1 MTRKLLLP
9 ALVAALLLPAAAA
22 SAATKPQ
29 LADFQLKRAHAGYS
43 AKAEALGAAGLH
55 KETVD
60 GVLGAANRDATYGSG
75 CTSAFAGAAL
85 PDRWC
90 WQSDDANTTQWIPQ
104 GITTSDD
111 AGIGGYPN
119 GQPHALAVSW
129 YDNEGAKGVRVTFIN
144 PATGKYR
151 HVLLVEPF
159 TNSKKHA
166 SYRPVRVHAGGIAW
180 SGEYLYVADTTNGLR
195 VFDLTKI
202 YDLTASPNGNVDD
215 ESKVGRQNNVYF
227 AYKYRYVLPQVYSW
241 QISTGAPK
249 NDGNFKCT
257 ASPSA
262 KFSSI
267 AIDHTSATTYLDSS
281 EYCSSGALG
290 RVAAWTLNADGSLKT
305 GAGGKARAAHAYR
318 LPVQRVQGAV
328 AIHATWYLS
337 QSNGETSAGRLIPS
351 THPKGA
357 VGILKAKGAGRAVGI
372 GPEDLSYQNGQNK
385 IWTVTE
391 HNGKRAVYAV
401 PLG

>member
-1 MTRKLLLP
+1 MTRKLLPVLLAVLLVP
-9 ALVAALLLPAAAA
+9 ATA

-29 LADFQLKRAHAGYS
+29 LSDFQLKPANTGLG
-43 AKAEALGAAGLH
+43 AKADALGSAGLH
-55 KETVD
+55 KATVD
-60 GVLGAANRDATYGSG
+60 DILRDANRTATSSSG
-75 CTSAFAGAAL
+75 CTSAFAGGAL

-104 GITTSDD
+104 GITNSAD

-119 GQPHALAVSW
+119 GRPHAIAVSW
-129 YDNEGAKGVRVTFIN
+129 YDAKDAPAKGVRVTFIN

-151 HVLLVEPF
+151 HVLLVQPW
-159 TNSKKHA
+159 TNTKHHA
-166 SYRPVRVHAGGIAW
+166 SYKPVTVHAGGIAW
-180 SGEYLYVADTTNGLR
+180 VGEYLYVADTTNGLR
-195 VFDLTKI
+195 VFDLTRI
-202 YDLTASPNGNVDD
+202 YDLTASPNGNVADD
-215 ESKVGRQNNVYF
+215 TKFGRHNNIYY
-227 AYKYRYVLPQVYSW
+227 AYGYRYVLPQVTSW
-241 QISTGAPK
+241 QIATGEPK
-249 NDGNFKCT
+249 NNGSFKCA

-267 AIDHTSATTYLDSS
+267 AVDHSGKTPYLDSS

-290 RVAAWTLNADGSLKT
+290 RVAAWPLNANGTLKT
-305 GAGGKARAAHAYR
+305 GAGGKARAAHTYR

-328 AIHATWYLS
+328 AVHATWYLS
-337 QSNGETSAGRLIPS
+337 QSNGASSAGKLIPS
-351 THPKGA
+351 KHGKGA
-357 VGILKAKGAGRAVGI
+357 VGVLKAQGAGGAVGI

-401 PLG
+401 PIG